1 MTDNKHTDF
10 LPLKINQL
18 QSYETIYASDIKYC
32 AFLTCV
38 TVRFPGIQKEVNI
51 TPCSLSI

>member
-10 LPLKINQL
+10 LPLEINQL
-18 QSYETIYASDIKYC
+18 QCYETIYASDIKYY

-38 TVRFPGIQKEVNI
+38 TVRSAGIQKEVNI
-51 TPCSLSI
+51 TQCSLSI